1 MKLKD
6 CPRCGSDKVAVVY
19 GLGMERFR
27 KSKRVI
33 CMCCGLETDLFLTRR
48 LAEKA
53 WKDRKDLEYYIPRDA
68 NNDGKPVY
76 EVVKRRY
83 VLETLRKDR
92 Q

>member
-6 CPRCGSDKVAVVY
+6 CPRRGSDRVAVVY

-33 CMCCGLETDLFLTRR
+33 CMCCGLETELFLTCRR
-48 LAEKA
+48 AAKA
-53 WKDRKDLEYYIPRDA
+53 WNDRKDLVYYVPKDA
-68 NNDGKPVY
+68 INEGKLIY

-83 VLETLRKDR
+83 VE
-92 Q
+92 